1 MEFGSQT
8 KMVMCGICRH
18 QYVPAKSKRVNACPN
33 CVHIEKHGES
43 IKDAMR
49 RKQAEQQEKWRKK
62 AAERERSKP
71 RTKIPA
77 MSAKGRKKAVAVAE
91 MKRELKEDAAEGAFV
106 ECRGCYMYFKGIDA
120 SHKVPLSQS
129 IALSAE
135 AKNVTLLCRDCHN
148 KWEHGTVMEM
158 IELKCFVDDM
168 HYLFDM
174 DPERFWKIFHR
185 CLDEFERAGNKKL
198 GRIIALLEA
207 FEADDYES
215 GTDL

>member
-1 MEFGSQT
+1 MEFYSHDPPI
-8 KMVMCGICRH
+8 ICDKCNH
-18 QYVPAKSKRVNACPN
+18 KYAPAKSKRVNACPN

-62 AAERERSKP
+62 AAERQKSKP

-91 MKRELKEDAAEGAFV
+91 MKRELKEDAAEGEFV
-106 ECRGCYMYFKGIDA
+106 QCQGCSRHFKGIDA

-148 KWEHGTVMEM
+148 KWEHGTVMQM
-158 IELKCFVDDM
+158 IELECFVEDM

-174 DPERFWKIFHR
+174 DPERFWKIFYR
-185 CLDEFERAGNKKL
+185 CLDEFEKTGNKKL
-198 GRIIALLEA
+198 GTIIIKM
-207 FEADDYES
+207 ES
-215 GTDL
+215 FDAESE